1 MVLNLSQMFHVC
13 SHLANGLAQRFSFL
27 CPNGECENTRYLISQ
42 QHSSY
47 SHTNLSLHITFRIT
61 LLPGT
66 MFHQQLKICHW
77 WFFVDCDSS
86 EMFYEMAPVDEEEEQ
101 NAASRGAMSLPSL
114 PQSSFDFTRGQ
125 SLRRKQR
132 RRRIPRR
139 PQKYNRKKKIWKME
153 H

>member
-1 MVLNLSQMFHVC
+1 MFHVC

-27 CPNGECENTRYLISQ
+27 CPNGECV
-42 QHSSY
+42 SSIPY
-47 SHTNLSLHITFRIT
+47 NNLSLQVTFT

-86 EMFYEMAPVDEEEEQ
+86 EMFYEMAPMDDEEEQ
-101 NAASRGAMSLPSL
+101 DAASRGAMSMSL
-114 PQSSFDFTRGQ
+114 PQSNFDFTRGQ

-139 PQKYNRKKKIWKME
+139 PQKYNRKKRFGRWNIDEEIDTIKKEILKMLSFFD
-153 H
+153 